1 MPRVRVGPECYA
13 SLGNE
18 PLVSYIM
25 RVSEKRLALLKWL
38 GVGSASLLI
47 GIYLFSLTAHNTF
60 TFDEWMFFTGRR
72 NWSFHALV
80 ANHNGHL
87 SIVPATIYISVF
99 KLFGYAHY
107 EVFRLLAV
115 VFHLA
120 VTLLAADRIRRR
132 NGWFIA
138 SAVGLALALMGG
150 GSENILWGFQIGF
163 IGSLLFFLIALRC
176 YERSLEMTDLA
187 WPLLTMI
194 AVCLSVG
201 SSGTGIGSILV
212 LFFLTIRTPQ
222 WKRLWWVSVVPGVMY
237 AAWYVRYAGSENT
250 HSTVSVIPAFVANSA
265 SYSMSAIFG
274 IDHIWGLLMIGAL
287 VAYFIRLISAH
298 KISRHSLAIPVFVLF
313 FWFATAYG
321 RAIYG
326 HPESSRYLYIGI
338 FGILL
343 SFSENVTSHQWT
355 RVRTA
360 KLVKVG
366 AMTLS
371 ALAIWG
377 SHSQMQF
384 WSDIHL
390 SLSQTAVGQLS
401 VIEAHRSGI
410 DPATILQTIGQVPV
424 LQAGDYFAAI
434 DAVGSSP
441 VQNVRE
447 LVSAPPQTRMA
458 ADDILFTFGFARVVA
473 TENEFVNCVSQSE
486 SQNLLSV
493 EPGGEINFVVTQEV
507 TATMARFFDLYSR
520 GINDQVLEPG
530 NYVALL
536 KTDTLGGSLHVQ
548 FSDSS
553 AVLICE

>member
-1 MPRVRVGPECYA
+1 
-13 SLGNE
+13 
-18 PLVSYIM
+18 M
-25 RVSEKRLALLKWL
+25 RVSERRLALLKWL
-38 GVGSASLLI
+38 GLGLASLLI
-47 GIYLFSLTAHNTF
+47 GVYLFSLTAHNTF
-60 TFDEWMFFTGRR
+60 TFDEWMFFTDRR
-72 NWSFHALV
+72 EFSFHALV
-80 ANHNGHL
+80 SNHNGHL
-87 SIVPATIYISVF
+87 SIVPAAFYIAVF
-99 KLFGYAHY
+99 KTLGYANY

-115 VFHLA
+115 VVHLL
-120 VTLLAADRIRRR
+120 VTLLAVDRIRQRH
-132 NGWFIA
+132 GWAIA
-138 SAVGLALALMGG
+138 VPIGTALALMGG
-150 GSENILWGFQIGF
+150 GGENILWGFQIGF
-163 IGSLLFFLIALRC
+163 MGSLLFFLIALRC
-176 YERSLEMTDLA
+176 YERSLEMTNLA

-201 SSGTGIGSILV
+201 CAGTGIGSILV
-212 LFFLTIRTPQ
+212 LFFLTIRTLQ

-237 AAWYVRYAGSENT
+237 AAWYVRYAGLDNT
-250 HSTVSVIPAFVANSA
+250 HSAVSAVPAFVANSA

-274 IDHIWGLLMIGAL
+274 IDHIWGSLMIGVL
-287 VAYFIRLISAH
+287 VAYFIRLIRAH

-321 RAIYG
+321 RAFFG

-360 KLVKVG
+360 KFVKVG
-366 AMTLS
+366 AVTLS

-390 SLSQTAVGQLS
+390 SLSQTALGQLS
-401 VIEAHRSGI
+401 VFEAHRSSI
-410 DPATILQTIGQVPV
+410 DSATILQSIVVIRQVPL

-458 ADDILFTFGFARVVA
+458 ADDILFSFGFARVVG
-473 TENEFVNCVSQSE
+473 TENEFVNCVSQPE
-486 SQNLLSV
+486 SQNLISV
-493 EPGGEINFVVTQEV
+493 EPGGEVNFVVTQEV